1 MFHRLFQGW
10 FTGGSDGHP
19 GDPEHHALYE
29 QARDLLLTSA
39 HTIVLTG
46 AGISTPSGIPDF
58 RSPGSGLWEYVDPME
73 VASIWGFREDPA
85 RFYRWIRPLAEKMRR
100 AQPNPAHRGLA
111 ELERRGHVHQIITQN
126 IDDLHQQ
133 AGSRNVIHLHGR
145 AGRMVCLDCGHS
157 QEDEPFWQEVSAQP
171 EEAVPRCPHC
181 GGLMKPDVV
190 LFGEEL
196 PQEALRTAQQAALR
210 CDLVIVVGSSLEV
223 MPAAD
228 LPLLAKRRGA
238 RLVILNLGRT
248 MADRQADLIIRE
260 DVAVSIP
267 RLVQMVQAAEGRR

>member
-1 MFHRLFQGW
+1 MFNRLFPGW
-10 FTGGSDGHP
+10 FAGAGNGHTGEP
-19 GDPEHHALYE
+19 GQEVLYE
-29 QARDLLLTSA
+29 QARELLLASA
-39 HTIVLTG
+39 HTLVLTG

-73 VASIWGFREDPA
+73 VASIWGFREDPI

-100 AQPNPAHRGLA
+100 ARPNPAHRGLA
-111 ELERRGHVHQIITQN
+111 ELEQGGHVHQIVTQN

-145 AGRMVCLDCGHS
+145 AGRMVCLDCGHG
-157 QEDEPFWQEVSAQP
+157 QEERFWQEALARP
-171 EEAVPRCPHC
+171 EVEVPRCPCC

-196 PQEALRTAQQAALR
+196 PQEALRTAQQAALG

-238 RLVILNLGRT
+238 RLLILNLGRT
-248 MADRQADLIIRE
+248 MADSQADLIIRE

-267 RLVQMVQAAEGRR
+267 RLVQMVQAAEGRG

>member
-1 MFHRLFQGW
+1 MFNRLFQGW
-10 FTGGSDGHP
+10 FAGAGNGHTGGP
-19 GDPEHHALYE
+19 GQEALYE

-39 HTIVLTG
+39 HTLVLTG

-73 VASIWGFREDPA
+73 VASIWGFREDPV

-100 AQPNPAHRGLA
+100 ARPNPAHRGLA
-111 ELERRGHVHQIITQN
+111 ELEQGGHVHQIVTQN

-145 AGRMVCLDCGHS
+145 AGRMVCLDCGHG
-157 QEDEPFWQEVSAQP
+157 QEEERFWQEALARP
-171 EEAVPRCPHC
+171 EVEVPRCPCC

-196 PQEALRTAQQAALR
+196 PQEALRTAQQAALG

-238 RLVILNLGRT
+238 RLLILNLGRT
-248 MADRQADLIIRE
+248 MADSQADLIIRE

-267 RLVQMVQAAEGRR
+267 RLVQMVQAAEGRG